1 MRLTDGKRTVEITMQ
16 EWAGNEYT
24 PDWSADFF
32 EAGGLPRNETGT
44 ARVVQNVG
52 YCIEQANDW
61 AAYRGDFCDLAAME
75 ADKVHGRER
84 CVNIMDVEE

>member
-32 EAGGLPRNETGT
+32 EAGGLPRIETGT

-61 AAYRGDFCDLAAME
+61 AAYRGDFCDLAAIE

>member
-32 EAGGLPRNETGT
+32 EAGGLPRN
-44 ARVVQNVG
+44 
-52 YCIEQANDW
+52 
-61 AAYRGDFCDLAAME
+61 
-75 ADKVHGRER
+75 
-84 CVNIMDVEE
+84 